1 MYKVNDR
8 SVGMR
13 RWWRWHWPGK
23 KTDIFVL
30 RQPFQN
36 LNVTHLMHSK
46 TQLQRKHLLWIY
58 AHSKVY
64 FRFPYYWINSYVRF
78 LTKSKL
84 ITPSNLPSTCFT
96 VQCIL
101 NIKIKSVDIIFM
113 HCLAKLQYFFFF
125 WKLLHDL
132 HKEQHFIVFSVVKYF
147 YQFLV
152 VNKYIST
159 MKIRKAY
166 VHRWNITI
174 LFFRWRNCCI

>member
-1 MYKVNDR
+1 MYIHLPLQNMYKVNDR

-58 AHSKVY
+58 AYSKVY

-78 LTKSKL
+78 
-84 ITPSNLPSTCFT
+84 ITNQNWSPPAICRQRVLLYNVFW
-96 VQCIL
+96 
-101 NIKIKSVDIIFM
+101 IKIKSVDIIFM

-125 WKLLHDL
+125 ENFCMIFIRSNTLL
-132 HKEQHFIVFSVVKYF
+132 YF
-147 YQFLV
+147 Q
-152 VNKYIST
+152 
-159 MKIRKAY
+159 
-166 VHRWNITI
+166 
-174 LFFRWRNCCI
+174 

>member
-23 KTDIFVL
+23 KPDIFVL

-58 AHSKVY
+58 AYSKVY

-78 LTKSKL
+78 
-84 ITPSNLPSTCFT
+84 ITNQNWSPPALCCKRVLLYNVFW
-96 VQCIL
+96 
-101 NIKIKSVDIIFM
+101 IKIKSVDIIFM
-113 HCLAKLQYFFFF
+113 HCLAKLQYFFF